1 MAKIENRIKKLGLV
15 LPPAPEPMG
24 SYVPWTRRKKL
35 LFISGQLPRKDGKVI
50 YQGRVPAEISLDQA
64 KEGAR
69 LAGLNAISV
78 IKAAAKD
85 LDKVAQILRI
95 TCWVASSPDFFDQP
109 KVANGASDLMVEVF
123 GEAGKH
129 SRMTT
134 GVIALPGNA
143 CFGVD
148 LVVELK

>member
-1 MAKIENRIKKLGLV
+1 M
-15 LPPAPEPMG
+15 
-24 SYVPWTRRKKL
+24 
-35 LFISGQLPRKDGKVI
+35 
-50 YQGRVPAEISLDQA
+50 
-64 KEGAR
+64 
-69 LAGLNAISV
+69 
-78 IKAAAKD
+78 
-85 LDKVAQILRI
+85 

-148 LVVELK
+148 LIVELK